1 MYVEEVDSTNNWL
14 KAAVAEEAAW
24 LHEERI
30 PVVWTGFQTA
40 GRGQAGN
47 GWESEQGKNLLF
59 SLLLRQ
65 PQVPVEKQFLISML
79 AAVALWDTVAEAI
92 GKEGLTIKWP
102 NDLYWGDKKLAGM
115 LIENT
120 LSGSGIAYSIIGIG
134 QNINQEQWIG
144 NAPNPVS
151 MRLITG
157 KTYSPEQV
165 LTRYMTLLEAWLQR
179 PQSEWRSAYM
189 QHLYRREG
197 WWRFVEREVSLT
209 PTMNAQTTD
218 GGFLARIEGITEQGE
233 LILKRENNE
242 TKTYHF
248 KEIRYIIDPLNL
260 PKRETLCYAE

>member
-14 KAAVAEEAAW
+14 KAAVAADAAW
-24 LHEERI
+24 LREERI

-65 PQVPVEKQFLISML
+65 PPVPVEKQFLISML

-92 GKEGLTIKWP
+92 GKEGMTIKWP

-134 QNINQEQWIG
+134 LNINQEQWVG
-144 NAPNPVS
+144 NAPNPIS

-157 KTYSPEQV
+157 QSYSPEKV
-165 LTRYMTLLEAWLQR
+165 LTRYMVHLEAWLQR
-179 PQSEWRSAYM
+179 PQREWREAYM

-197 WWRFVEREVSLT
+197 WWHFVEREVSLT
-209 PTMNAQTTD
+209 PTMNAQTKD
-218 GGFLARIEGITEQGE
+218 GGFLARIEGITPEGE
-233 LILKRENNE
+233 LLLEHADGIHKA
-242 TKTYHF
+242 YHF
-248 KEIRYIIDPLNL
+248 KEIRYIL
-260 PKRETLCYAE
+260 

>member
-1 MYVEEVDSTNNWL
+1 MYVVETDSTNNLL
-14 KAAVAEEAAW
+14 KAAVAEEAVW
-24 LHEERI
+24 LREERI

-47 GWESEQGKNLLF
+47 GWESEREKNLLF
-59 SLLLRQ
+59 SLLLRK

-79 AAVALWDTVAEAI
+79 AAVVLWDTVAETI
-92 GKEGLTIKWP
+92 GNKELTIKWP

-120 LSGSGIAYSIIGIG
+120 LTGGEIAYSIIGIG
-134 QNINQEQWIG
+134 LNINQEQWVG

-157 KTYSPEQV
+157 QDYSPEQ
-165 LTRYMTLLEAWLQR
+165 LLSRYLVHLQAR
-179 PQSEWRSAYM
+179 LQSPQREWREAYM

-233 LILKRENNE
+233 LILKKENNE

-248 KEIRYIIDPLNL
+248 KEIRYIL
-260 PKRETLCYAE
+260 

>member
-1 MYVEEVDSTNNWL
+1 MYIEETDSTNNLL
-14 KAAVAEEAAW
+14 KAAVAEEAVW
-24 LHEERI
+24 LREERI

-47 GWESEQGKNLLF
+47 GWESEREKNLLF
-59 SLLLRQ
+59 SVLLRK
-65 PQVPVEKQFLISML
+65 PQVAIAEQFMLSML
-79 AAVALWDTVAEAI
+79 AAVALRETVAEEI
-92 GKEGLTIKWP
+92 GDEGLTIKWP

-120 LSGSGIAYSIIGIG
+120 LAGGAIAYSIIGIG
-134 QNINQEQWIG
+134 LNINQEQWIG

-151 MRLITG
+151 MQLITG

-179 PQSEWRSAYM
+179 PQREWREAYM

-209 PTMNAQTTD
+209 PTMNAQTQD
-218 GGFLARIEGITEQGE
+218 GGFLARIEGITPEGE
-233 LILKRENNE
+233 LLLEHADGIHKA
-242 TKTYHF
+242 YHF
-248 KEIRYIIDPLNL
+248 KEIRYIL
-260 PKRETLCYAE
+260 

>member
-14 KAAVAEEAAW
+14 KAAVAADAAW
-24 LHEERI
+24 LREERI

-47 GWESEQGKNLLF
+47 GWESERGQNLLF
-59 SLLLRQ
+59 SVLLRK
-65 PQVPVEKQFLISML
+65 PQVAIAEQFMLSML
-79 AAVALWDTVAEAI
+79 AAVALRETVAEEI
-92 GKEGLTIKWP
+92 GEEGLTIKWP

-120 LSGSGIAYSIIGIG
+120 LAGGAIAYSIIGIG
-134 QNINQEQWIG
+134 LNINQEHWIG

-157 KTYSPEQV
+157 QSYSPEKV
-165 LTRYMTLLEAWLQR
+165 LTWYMMHLQAWLQR
-179 PQSEWRSAYM
+179 PRSEWREAYM

-248 KEIRYIIDPLNL
+248 KEIRYIL
-260 PKRETLCYAE
+260 

>member
-1 MYVEEVDSTNNWL
+1 MYIVETDSTNNLL

-24 LHEERI
+24 LREERI

-47 GWESEQGKNLLF
+47 GWESEREKNLLF
-59 SLLLRQ
+59 SVLLRK
-65 PQVPVEKQFLISML
+65 PQVPVEKQFLISIL
-79 AAVALWDTVAEAI
+79 AAVALWDTVAETI
-92 GKEGLTIKWP
+92 GNKELTIKWP

-120 LSGSGIAYSIIGIG
+120 LTGGEIAYSIIGIG
-134 QNINQEQWIG
+134 LNINQEQWVG

-157 KTYSPEQV
+157 QDYSPEQ
-165 LTRYMTLLEAWLQR
+165 LLSRYLVHLQAR
-179 PQSEWRSAYM
+179 LQSPQSAWREAYM

-197 WWRFVEREVSLT
+197 WWRFIEREVSLT

-233 LILKRENNE
+233 LILKKENNE

-248 KEIRYIIDPLNL
+248 KEIRYIL
-260 PKRETLCYAE
+260 

>member
-1 MYVEEVDSTNNWL
+1 MYIEETDSTNNLL

-24 LHEERI
+24 LREERI

-47 GWESEQGKNLLF
+47 GWESERGQNLLF
-59 SLLLRQ
+59 SVLLRK
-65 PQVPVEKQFLISML
+65 PQVAIAEQFMLSML
-79 AAVALWDTVAEAI
+79 AAVALRETVAEEI
-92 GKEGLTIKWP
+92 GDEGLTIKWP

-120 LSGSGIAYSIIGIG
+120 LAGGSIAHSILGIG
-134 QNINQEQWIG
+134 LNINQEHWIG

-197 WWRFVEREVSLT
+197 WWRFIEREVSLT
-209 PTMNAQTTD
+209 PTMNAEAKD
-218 GGFLARIEGITEQGE
+218 GGFLARIEGITNAGE
-233 LILKRENNE
+233 IILQTPNNE
-242 TKTYHF
+242 HKKYHF
-248 KEIRYIIDPLNL
+248 KEIRYIL
-260 PKRETLCYAE
+260 

>member
-1 MYVEEVDSTNNWL
+1 MYIVETDSTNNLL

-24 LHEERI
+24 LREVRI

-120 LSGSGIAYSIIGIG
+120 LAGSEIAYSIIGIG
-134 QNINQEQWIG
+134 LNINQEQWIG

-197 WWRFVEREVSLT
+197 WWRFVAREVSLT
-209 PTMNAQTTD
+209 PTMNAQAKD
-218 GGFLARIEGITEQGE
+218 GGFLARIEGIAPEGE
-233 LILKRENNE
+233 LLLEHADGIRKA
-242 TKTYHF
+242 YHF
-248 KEIRYIIDPLNL
+248 KEIRYIL
-260 PKRETLCYAE
+260 

>member
-14 KAAVAEEAAW
+14 KAAVAADAAW
-24 LHEERI
+24 LREERI

-65 PQVPVEKQFLISML
+65 PPVPVEKQFLISML

-92 GKEGLTIKWP
+92 GKERLTIKWP

-120 LSGSGIAYSIIGIG
+120 LAGSEIAYSIIGIG
-134 QNINQEQWIG
+134 LNINQEHWIG

-157 KTYSPEQV
+157 QSYSPEKV
-165 LTRYMTLLEAWLQR
+165 LSRYMAHIETWLQR
-179 PQSEWRSAYM
+179 PQREWRPAYM

-218 GGFLARIEGITEQGE
+218 GGFLARIEGITPEGE
-233 LILKRENNE
+233 LLLEHADGIRKA
-242 TKTYHF
+242 YHF
-248 KEIRYIIDPLNL
+248 KEIRYIL
-260 PKRETLCYAE
+260 

>member
-14 KAAVAEEAAW
+14 KSAVAEQAAW
-24 LHEERI
+24 LGEERI
-30 PVVWTGFQTA
+30 AVVSTVFQTA

-47 GWESEQGKNLLF
+47 GWESEREKNLLF
-59 SLLLRQ
+59 SVLLRK

-120 LSGSGIAYSIIGIG
+120 LAGGEIAHSIIGIG
-134 QNINQEQWIG
+134 LNINQEQWIG

-157 KTYSPEQV
+157 QSYSPEKV
-165 LTRYMTLLEAWLQR
+165 LTRYMTHLEAWRQR
-179 PQSEWRSAYM
+179 PQREWREAYM

-197 WWRFVEREVSLT
+197 WWHFVEREVSLT

-218 GGFLARIEGITEQGE
+218 GGFLARIEGITEHGE

-248 KEIRYIIDPLNL
+248 KEIRYIL
-260 PKRETLCYAE
+260 

>member
-24 LHEERI
+24 LREERI

-47 GWESEQGKNLLF
+47 GWESEREKNLLF
-59 SLLLRQ
+59 SVLLRK

-79 AAVALWDTVAEAI
+79 AAVALWDTVVETI
-92 GKEGLTIKWP
+92 GDEQQTIKWP

-120 LSGSGIAYSIIGIG
+120 LAGSEIAYSIIGIG
-134 QNINQEQWIG
+134 LNINQEQWVG
-144 NAPNPVS
+144 NAPNPIS

-157 KTYSPEQV
+157 QSYSPEKV
-165 LTRYMTLLEAWLQR
+165 LTRYMVHLEAWLQR
-179 PQSEWRSAYM
+179 PQREWREAYM

-197 WWRFVEREVSLT
+197 WWRFIEREVSLT
-209 PTMNAQTTD
+209 PTMNAQTKD
-218 GGFLARIEGITEQGE
+218 GGFLARIEGITPEGE
-233 LILKRENNE
+233 LLLEHADGIHKA
-242 TKTYHF
+242 YHF
-248 KEIRYIIDPLNL
+248 KEIRYIL
-260 PKRETLCYAE
+260 